1 MALTLSELNIYPV
14 KSAAGISVT
23 TAQVQL
29 RGLAFDRRWMITDPN
44 GKFMTQR
51 QFPRMALI
59 DVQIVKD
66 RLHLAAPG
74 MEGIAIDPAADHPST
89 TVEVWGDFC
98 QAIPAAAP
106 VNHWLS
112 RFLDLPC
119 QLVYMPDDSIR
130 PVDSQYAIDPA
141 NDHVSFADGFPFL
154 LIAEASLQDLN
165 ARLETPIPMNRFRPN
180 FVVSGCEPFAEDAW
194 RKIRIGSVVF
204 HLVKLC
210 SRCAVTTVDQATGV
224 MGKEPLLTLAKYRLQ
239 QGNILFGQ
247 NLVAEGAGAIQVGDA
262 IEVLE

>member
-23 TAQVQL
+23 TAQVQP

-59 DVQIVKD
+59 DVQIVD
-66 RLHLAAPG
+66 DCLHLSAPG
-74 MEGIAIDPAADHPST
+74 MEEIAIDPTDHPST

-112 RFLDLPC
+112 QFLDLPC
-119 QLVYMPDDSIR
+119 QLVYMPEDSIR
-130 PVDSQYAIDPA
+130 PVDPQYAIDPA
-141 NDHVSFADGFPFL
+141 SDHVSFADGFPFL
-154 LIAEASLQDLN
+154 LISAASLQDLN
-165 ARLETPIPMNRFRPN
+165 ARLETPILMNRFRPN
-180 FVVSGCEPFAEDAW
+180 FVVSGCEPFAEDTW

-224 MGKEPLLTLAKYRLQ
+224 MGKEPLLTLAKYRLH
-239 QGNILFGQ
+239 QGKILFGQ
-247 NLVAEGAGAIQVGDA
+247 NLVAEAAGAIRVGDA